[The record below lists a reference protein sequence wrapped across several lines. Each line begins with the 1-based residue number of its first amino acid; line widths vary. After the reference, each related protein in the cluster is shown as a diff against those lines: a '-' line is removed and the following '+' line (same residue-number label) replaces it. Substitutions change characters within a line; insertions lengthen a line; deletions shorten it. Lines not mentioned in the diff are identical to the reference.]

1 MRPEETYLR
10 SRRVLLPDGLR
21 PATIALSGGRIAAV
35 LDHGAEPGGP
45 VEDLGEAVLMASL
58 CDTHVHVN
66 EPGRTE
72 WEGFET
78 ATRAAALGG
87 VGLLVDMPLNSEP
100 VTTSV
105 SALEDKLA
113 AASPDKLSMDV
124 GFWGGV
130 VPGNLGELRPM
141 VDLGVL
147 GFKCFLIHSGID
159 EFPEVGEAEL
169 RPAMALL
176 REAGVPLLVHA
187 ELDLPVRDAL
197 LDASPREYLTYLHSR
212 PREWEDAAIA
222 LMIRLCRETR
232 CPVHIVHL
240 SSATALPLIAAAK
253 AEGLPLSVE
262 TCPHYL
268 CLSAEEVPDGATQ
281 FKCAPP
287 IRESTNR
294 EALWK
299 GLEDGVIDFVVTD
312 HSPCI
317 PGLKL
322 FEAGDFMGA
331 WGGIASLQLGLAS
344 VWTEARRRGHGL
356 ERVHGWLSTGPLGF
370 LGRGGAVG
378 QGGARGQIAPGQ
390 EADLVA
396 FEPDG
401 EVDVC
406 EAWLAHRHPVS
417 PYLGRLLQGRVRHH
431 WLRGDQIVDDGQLV
445 GPPRGRQV
453 LGRGPRGPLTG
464 ERSGSEQ

>member
-1 MRPEETYLR
+1 MRPDDLFLR
-10 SRRVLLPDGLR
+10 SSRVLTAGGLK
-21 PATIALSGGRIAAV
+21 PAVVQVSAGRIHDV
-35 LDHGAEPGGP
+35 VPHTSRLDGP
-45 VEDLGEAVLMASL
+45 VVDLGDAVLMPAL

-87 VGLLVDMPLNSEP
+87 VGLLVDMPLNSDP
-100 VTTSV
+100 VTTSAV
-105 SALEDKLA
+105 ALEQKLEA
-113 AASPDKLSMDV
+113 TRGKLSVDV

-130 VPGNLGELRPM
+130 VPGNLGELGPM

-169 RPAMALL
+169 KPAMARL
-176 REAGVPLLVHA
+176 RDAGVPLLVHA
-187 ELDLPVRDAL
+187 ELDLPLRDAL

-222 LMIRLCRETR
+222 LMIRLCRETG
-232 CPVHIVHL
+232 CAVHIVHL
-240 SSATALPLIAAAK
+240 SSATALPMIAAAK
-253 AEGLPLSVE
+253 AEGLPFSVE

-287 IRESTNR
+287 IRPEANR

-299 GLEDGVIDFVVTD
+299 GLNDGVIDFVVTD

-322 FEAGDFMGA
+322 FESGDFMAA

-344 VWTEARRRGHGL
+344 VWTEARRRGHSL
-356 ERVHGWLSTGPLGF
+356 ERVHGWLSSGPLDF
-370 LGRGGAVG
+370 VGRSHE
-378 QGGARGQIAPGQ
+378 RGSIAPGMS
-390 EADLVA
+390 ADLVA

-401 EVDVC
+401 EVEVSA
-406 EAWLAHRHPVS
+406 EWLAHRHPVS
-417 PYLGRLLQGRVRHH
+417 PYLGRTLTGRVRHH
-431 WLRGDQIVDDGQLV
+431 WLRGEGIVMDGQIA
-445 GPPRGRQV
+445 GPPQGRPV
-453 LGRGPRGPLTG
+453 LGRPASN
-464 ERSGSEQ
+464 RSGT